1 MRLESKTAL
10 ITGASRN
17 IGREIALTFARE
29 GADLVLNTRS
39 SQAELEEVAAACRE
53 LGVRAQPAICDV
65 SDAPAVYRMVSEG
78 VAALGKIDILVSNV
92 AIRPHKP
99 VLEVSDDEWDHVMG
113 VNLDSAFY
121 LCKAVLPGMMARR
134 SGSIIALGGQSSVT
148 GRPDTA
154 AVTAAK
160 TGLLGLI
167 RAIAAEMAPH
177 NVRANMVNPGS
188 TDTSREHPEW
198 YPEFQGTAQ
207 LFFAPA
213 EPAHWPPGHRGRHC
227 QRLPFLRLRRVGLH
241 YRRSLERY
249 GRPLHR
255 LGPCLE
261 PCQGVEALQASGAS
275 NWLHTRAAAPDRPAE
290 SPRREGVN
298 RNSLCNSLMDRSR
311 MP

>member
-1 MRLESKTAL
+1 MRLEGKTAL

-53 LGVRAQPAICDV
+53 LGVRTQTAICDV
-65 SDAPAVYRMVSEG
+65 SDAPAVYRMVSEA

-198 YPEFQGTAQ
+198 YPEFQGTVDRSSSSHLQSLPMGRQATVADIANAC
-207 LFFAPA
+207 LFFASDESA
-213 EPAHWPPGHRGRHC
+213 YITGDRLNVMGGRYI
-227 QRLPFLRLRRVGLH
+227 V
-241 YRRSLERY
+241 
-249 GRPLHR
+249 
-255 LGPCLE
+255 
-261 PCQGVEALQASGAS
+261 
-275 NWLHTRAAAPDRPAE
+275 
-290 SPRREGVN
+290 
-298 RNSLCNSLMDRSR
+298 
-311 MP
+311 

>member
-1 MRLESKTAL
+1 MRLEGKTAL

-53 LGVRAQPAICDV
+53 LGVRAQTAICDV
-65 SDAPAVYRMVSEG
+65 SGAPAVYRMVSEG

-198 YPEFQGTAQ
+198 YPEFQGTVDRSSSSHLQSLPMGRQATVADIANAC
-207 LFFAPA
+207 LFFASDESA
-213 EPAHWPPGHRGRHC
+213 YITGDRLNVMGGRYI
-227 QRLPFLRLRRVGLH
+227 V
-241 YRRSLERY
+241 
-249 GRPLHR
+249 
-255 LGPCLE
+255 
-261 PCQGVEALQASGAS
+261 
-275 NWLHTRAAAPDRPAE
+275 
-290 SPRREGVN
+290 
-298 RNSLCNSLMDRSR
+298 
-311 MP
+311 